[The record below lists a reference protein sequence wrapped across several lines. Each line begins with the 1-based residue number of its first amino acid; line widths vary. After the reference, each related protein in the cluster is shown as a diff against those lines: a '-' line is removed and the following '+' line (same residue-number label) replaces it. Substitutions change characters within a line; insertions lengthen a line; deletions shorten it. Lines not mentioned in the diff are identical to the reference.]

1 MAKAKSLEETLKHH
15 PVKGTQ
21 LPRSGLIKIG
31 GIKSKPGVPA
41 KSTRIGGRTGGS
53 A

>member
-1 MAKAKSLEETLKHH
+1 MTKAKSLEETFKHH

-21 LPRSGLIKIG
+21 LPKSGLVRIG
-31 GIKSKPGVPA
+31 GIKAKPKTVAPSK
-41 KSTRIGGRTGGS
+41 RIGGRTGGS